1 MVSPCANARHAHF
14 LRSKYVLHFIVV
26 GRRCR
31 PATDGLALLTTLR
44 IRTKSSWRSIEGADT
59 TTELTRRGG
68 HGSAPPVAA
77 GRIRLL
83 LVEPRGMYA
92 AAIAKCLGDQQFA
105 VEVADSEARA
115 LELLWATDPDVV
127 VVCVGSHHRGVE
139 LLDRLREESTLPLI
153 VVTDAEMAAPIT
165 QRHPPIVDGLIP
177 RIRNALRPSRFGD
190 AVTNRWSTP
199 VGARH
204 RAVGALDVDLAARR
218 VLIDGQP
225 VALTRT
231 EFEVLA
237 MLFARPGEVVS
248 RRELQDQLW
257 GLSWTGNRYTL
268 DMHVGNLR
276 RKLSDDAGAPRYVI
290 TVRGVGY
297 RLGI

>member
-1 MVSPCANARHAHF
+1 M
-14 LRSKYVLHFIVV
+14 
-26 GRRCR
+26 
-31 PATDGLALLTTLR
+31 
-44 IRTKSSWRSIEGADT
+44 
-59 TTELTRRGG
+59 
-68 HGSAPPVAA
+68 AP
-77 GRIRLL
+77 GRIRVL
-83 LVEPRGMYA
+83 LVEPRHIYG

-105 VEVADSEARA
+105 VEVADSEACA
-115 LELLWATDPDVV
+115 LELLWNTDPDVV
-127 VVCVGSHHRGVE
+127 VVCVGTHPRGIK

-153 VVTDAEMAAPIT
+153 AVTDAEMAAPAT
-165 QRHPPIVDGLIP
+165 PRHPSIFDGLTT
-177 RIRNALRPSRFGD
+177 RIRNALRPSRIGD
-190 AVTNRWSTP
+190 PVTNRWSNP
-199 VGARH
+199 VEARNGT
-204 RAVGALDVDLAARR
+204 VGALDVDLAARR
-218 VLIDGQP
+218 VLVNGQP

-231 EFEVLA
+231 EFQVLA

-276 RKLSDDAGAPRYVI
+276 RKLRDDAGAPRYVI

>member
-1 MVSPCANARHAHF
+1 M
-14 LRSKYVLHFIVV
+14 
-26 GRRCR
+26 
-31 PATDGLALLTTLR
+31 
-44 IRTKSSWRSIEGADT
+44 
-59 TTELTRRGG
+59 
-68 HGSAPPVAA
+68 
-77 GRIRLL
+77 L
-83 LVEPRGMYA
+83 LVEPRDIYA
-92 AAIAKCLGDQQFA
+92 AAIAQYLGDQQFA
-105 VEVADSEARA
+105 VEVADSESRA
-115 LELLWATDPDVV
+115 LELLWGTDPDVV
-127 VVCVGSHHRGVE
+127 MVCVGSHHRGIE

-153 VVTDAEMAAPIT
+153 AVTDGEMAAPHNP
-165 QRHPPIVDGLIP
+165 RHPSIFDGLMI
-177 RIRNALRPSRFGD
+177 RIRNALRPSHIAD
-190 AVTNRWSTP
+190 AVPSRCSNP

-204 RAVGALDVDLAARR
+204 LAVGALDVDLAARR
-218 VLIDGQP
+218 VLVNSQP

-237 MLFARPGEVVS
+237 MLFVRPGEVVS

-297 RLGI
+297 RLGV